1 MAEILKKSQ
10 VKMITVELE
19 KKNESHHRS
28 TCLEILI
35 GMYV

>member
-19 KKNESHHRS
+19 KKMSR
-28 TCLEILI
+28 II
-35 GMYV
+35 GQHV